1 MKTWINRAIEYLK
14 HSLEPIPQEIN
25 EIDWK
30 EKLSP
35 DNKKLCR
42 HLSAFANHPWGGF
55 LVFGIEDTK
64 AHLIGVTKEQSE
76 QIIQKLSSLCRD
88 AVNPPVNL
96 DHAVEEYQGIPLL
109 FIYIKENAV
118 KPVSVNPK
126 SIEDAYI
133 RSGGTTRQASRQ
145 ES

>member
-42 HLSAFANHPWGGF
+42 HLSAFANHP
-55 LVFGIEDTK
+55 
-64 AHLIGVTKEQSE
+64 
-76 QIIQKLSSLCRD
+76 
-88 AVNPPVNL
+88 
-96 DHAVEEYQGIPLL
+96 
-109 FIYIKENAV
+109 
-118 KPVSVNPK
+118 
-126 SIEDAYI
+126 
-133 RSGGTTRQASRQ
+133 
-145 ES
+145 